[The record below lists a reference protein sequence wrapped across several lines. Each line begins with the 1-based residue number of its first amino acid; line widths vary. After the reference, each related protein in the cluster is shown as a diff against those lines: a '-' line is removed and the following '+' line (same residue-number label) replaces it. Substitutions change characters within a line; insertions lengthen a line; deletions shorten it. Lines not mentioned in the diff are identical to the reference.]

1 MGRNRY
7 RNKPCPCGKTVEKIV
22 WETDIK
28 GGTTKQIKK
37 QVPVKFKHCCLQNH
51 YKAQAGLITNLA
63 KKIHEK
69 TTKYW
74 RKRYKAVSSKPLN
87 EPMMGRKD
95 A

>member
-7 RNKPCPCGKTVEKIV
+7 RNKPCQCGSGK
-22 WETDIK
+22 
-28 GGTTKQIKK
+28 
-37 QVPVKFKHCCLQNH
+37 KFKHCCLQNH

-69 TTKYW
+69 TAKYW